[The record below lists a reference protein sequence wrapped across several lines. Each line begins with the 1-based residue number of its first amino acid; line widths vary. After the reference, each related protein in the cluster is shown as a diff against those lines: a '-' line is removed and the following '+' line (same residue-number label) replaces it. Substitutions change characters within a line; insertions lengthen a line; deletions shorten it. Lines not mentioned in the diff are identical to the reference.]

1 MILLVCASYIGEKV
15 AVKKLLVLLFISLNL
30 VTANSAS
37 AQTDTFFRPYTL
49 RCITG
54 TGTQV
59 LLSSLRVKA
68 KSLGL
73 TFVSFRL
80 KRLAFSTTLKD
91 LVTPDTLFTLFNY
104 SLTQNADGTLALAH
118 PTSSLS
124 HPCEVAY
131 QILSSYTVGEQ
142 RVHNQDLGTFTISGT
157 YF

>member
-1 MILLVCASYIGEKV
+1 
-15 AVKKLLVLLFISLNL
+15 VKKLFAVLLILLFASLNF

-54 TGTQV
+54 SGPQV
-59 LLSSLRVKA
+59 LLSSLKVKA

-80 KRLAFSTTLKD
+80 KRLAFSANLKD

-104 SLTQNADGTLALAH
+104 TMTQNADGTLSLSH
-118 PTSSLS
+118 PTSSLAR
-124 HPCEVAY
+124 PCEVAY

-142 RVHNQDLGTFTISGT
+142 RVRNQDLGIFTISGT